1 MNNIYLLWFLIGVL
15 AILTVI
21 VAIVSGKKDK

>member
-1 MNNIYLLWFLIGVL
+1 MNSFYLLWFLIGVL